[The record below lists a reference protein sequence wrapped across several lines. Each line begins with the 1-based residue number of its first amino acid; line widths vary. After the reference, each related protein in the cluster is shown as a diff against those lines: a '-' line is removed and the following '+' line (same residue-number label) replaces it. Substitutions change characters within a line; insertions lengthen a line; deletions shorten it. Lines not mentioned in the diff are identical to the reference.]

1 MFVGVVLKTK
11 TFQICFGSRSERDG
25 GRGADREKLFFKFYF
40 FRNKLHGLKN
50 IIFFIHRISKILKI
64 FFVGSTSVKPIIK
77 NNLKFFNSVAIELQ
91 IFSDRPRGRRKIFCK
106 TSSMLKIFLPTR
118 NFKN

>member
-1 MFVGVVLKTK
+1 MVAAVLTEKNY
-11 TFQICFGSRSERDG
+11 FLNFIFSETN
-25 GRGADREKLFFKFYF
+25 FMVS
-40 FRNKLHGLKN
+40 KN